1 MSNPLEYTL
10 DHIHIYCSDIVETER
25 WFVEGMGAELMQHR
39 TMNNSPVTELRIA
52 GTNLF
57 LFVGS
62 ESAGTSETEHLGE
75 EHFGLKVDDLEAA
88 AAELKRRGVQ
98 FSVEPTQVR
107 PGVKMSFVTGP
118 DNIRIELLQR
128 D

>member
-1 MSNPLEYTL
+1 MANPLEYTL
-10 DHIHIYCSDIVETER
+10 DHIHIYCSDIAETER
-25 WFVEGMGAELMQHR
+25 WFVDGMGGELLQHR
-39 TMNNSPVTELRIA
+39 TMNDSPVTDLRIA
-52 GTNLF
+52 GTNLY

-62 ESAGTSETEHLGE
+62 DNASTPETEHLGE
-75 EHFGLKVDDLEAA
+75 EHFGLQVKDLEAT
-88 AAELKRRGVQ
+88 AAELKRRGVH

-107 PGVKMSFVTGP
+107 PGVKIAFVNGP